1 MTTTDSQGCAGY
13 IQLVFFDDTTG
24 ETVTLGGAGFL
35 TKAEDDAAWANV
47 AAFAG
52 ESSFMADRLDANR
65 DIVEMTSG
73 SASRRVHLAGHR
85 RSSRLSFFDR
95 HGQGFFLVLLV
106 RRASDFSARASSCL
120 PRLSVVFDSQ
130 LAQASAASSGRRS
143 TSKSE
148 VLFQPIRPANLIF
161 NGKDSGRRP
170 CSTSLRYA

>member
-35 TKAEDDAAWANV
+35 TKAEDD

-106 RRASDFSARASSCL
+106 RRASDFSAQASSCL